1 MNLFIDG
8 RFNAA
13 LVLGI
18 AGGIIATL
26 FGCLEF
32 VRRDVM

>member
-1 MNLFIDG
+1 MNLFLEG
-8 RFNAA
+8 RFTTA

-18 AGGIIATL
+18 GGGIMAAL
-26 FGCLEF
+26 LGCLEF